1 MVINHKEPSKNDT
14 RSKIISL
21 LVVALI
27 FITFWYMLDI
37 VLLTFISTFVFYH
50 LIAAIK
56 RRLDTTA
63 GGRKIPENLLIIVV
77 YVLVLLLLT
86 LLASAFAPSVA
97 LQLTDLGKMLVTF
110 DFNQLAQSFGE
121 QIYTLFSYVDFN
133 KYIAEAGMLVA
144 SEATKIGGFGV
155 NVLLAL
161 LLSLLLL
168 LEKKEIAAFGERF
181 EESKVAFI
189 YEYFVYFG
197 TSFVRTFGQVMKVQV
212 TIAFINALVSGVF
225 LKLFGFPQV
234 LALTFMVFFLGLIP
248 VAGVIISLI
257 PLTII
262 GFNFGGI
269 SKVIAVLLMIIVVH
283 ALEAYVL
290 NPKLMSNKTHL
301 PVCFVFIILLVSEHY
316 LGVWGLLIGVP
327 IFMFLLEM
335 SGVNYKGGA
344 EKGSNGGKKQS
355 IEAEAKSPSK

>member
-1 MVINHKEPSKNDT
+1 MKQGEPVQNDT

-21 LVVALI
+21 LVLTII

-50 LIAAIK
+50 LIKAIEHQEEKYFGK
-56 RRLDTTA
+56 RR
-63 GGRKIPENLLIIVV
+63 IPEGLLIMIV
-77 YVLVLLLLT
+77 YVIVLALLA
-86 LLASAFAPSVA
+86 LLASAYAPSVVV
-97 LQLTDLGKMLVTF
+97 QLTDLGRMLVNF
-110 DFNQLAQSFGE
+110 DFDQLARSFGE
-121 QIYTLFSYVDFN
+121 QVYSLLSYIDFN
-133 KYIAEAGMLVA
+133 KYIAEAGVLVA
-144 SEATKIGGFGV
+144 SEATKIGSFGL

-168 LEKKEIAAFGERF
+168 LERKEIATFGERF

-189 YEYFVYFG
+189 YDYFVYFG
-197 TSFVRTFGQVMKVQV
+197 LSFVRTFGQVMKVQI
-212 TIAFINALVSGVF
+212 TIAFINAIVSGVF
-225 LKLFGFPQV
+225 LKIFGFPQV
-234 LALTFMVFFLGLIP
+234 VALTVMVFFLGLIP

-262 GFNFGGI
+262 GFNVGGL
-269 SKVIAVLLMIIVVH
+269 SKVIAVFVMIIVVH

-301 PVCFVFIILLVSEHY
+301 PVCFVFIILLVGEHY

-327 IFMFLLEM
+327 LFMFLLDI
-335 SGVNYKGGA
+335 SGVNY
-344 EKGSNGGKKQS
+344 GGKR
-355 IEAEAKSPSK
+355 KSEP

>member
-1 MVINHKEPSKNDT
+1 MVIDHKEPTKNDT
-14 RSKIISL
+14 RSKVISL
-21 LVVALI
+21 LVLALI

-50 LIAAIK
+50 LIAALE
-56 RRLDTTA
+56 RRLDKLF
-63 GGRKIPENLLIIVV
+63 GGRKIPENLLTIVV
-77 YVLVLLLLT
+77 YILVLSLLA
-86 LLASAFAPSVA
+86 LLASAYAPSIA
-97 LQLTDLGKMLVTF
+97 LQLTDLGRMLVTF

-121 QIYTLFSYVDFN
+121 QIYGLLSYIDFN

-144 SEATKIGGFGV
+144 SEATKIGSFGV
-155 NVLLAL
+155 NVVLAL

-197 TSFVRTFGQVMKVQV
+197 SSFVRTFGQVMKVQV
-212 TIAFINALVSGVF
+212 TIAFINAVVSGIF
-225 LKLFGFPQV
+225 LKLFDFPQV
-234 LALTFMVFFLGLIP
+234 LALTVMVFVLGLIP

-269 SKVIAVLLMIIVVH
+269 SKVIAILVMVVIIH

-335 SGVNYKGGA
+335 SGVKYKGA
-344 EKGSNGGKKQS
+344 AAKDQKGS
-355 IEAEAKSPSK
+355 